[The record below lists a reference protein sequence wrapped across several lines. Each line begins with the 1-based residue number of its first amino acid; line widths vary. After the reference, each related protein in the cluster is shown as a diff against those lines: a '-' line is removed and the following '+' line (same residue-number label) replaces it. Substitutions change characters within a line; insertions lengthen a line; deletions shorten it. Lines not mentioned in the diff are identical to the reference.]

1 MARKKPKST
10 ELKVFSGREAS
21 RNLAIF
27 EILANSDP
35 QTIPQL
41 QKQICK
47 RKGLSGTYYASI
59 SKRLRCLEETGYIKQ
74 AKPAPEGAKAAT
86 YELRI
91 KAYLATF
98 LKHNSMEDLLSQIT
112 DAQAAMLLLALINA
126 TPPDKEN

>member
-1 MARKKPKST
+1 LARKKSKGT
-10 ELKVFSGREAS
+10 DLEVFSGREAS

-47 RKGLSGTYYASI
+47 RKELSGTYYASI
-59 SKRLRCLEETGYIKQ
+59 SKRIHCLEETGYIRQ
-74 AKPAPEGAKAAT
+74 AKPATEGTKAAT

-98 LKHNSMEDLLSQIT
+98 LKYSSIEDLLSQVI
-112 DAQAAMLLLALINA
+112 DAQAAMILLALINA
-126 TPPDKEN
+126 APPDKEN